1 MQKEMSNKKFKD
13 TRVGKFLKEKAPG
26 IVDQVGNVLP
36 EKGVLG
42 IVKNL
47 IDKDPTLPP
56 QDKETAMA
64 LLQQDNIEMQ
74 EVTKRWTSDMES
86 DSWLSKNTR
95 PLARIFLTIVTT
107 LIIIVDS
114 TGLNFEVKHSWVM
127 LLETLLVT
135 VYVAYFGSRGAEKF
149 KSISKK

>member
-1 MQKEMSNKKFKD
+1 MSNKKFKD

-26 IVDQVGNVLP
+26 ILDQVGNVLP
-36 EKGVLG
+36 DKGVLG

-47 IDKDPTLPP
+47 IDKDPALPL

-95 PLARIFLTIVTT
+95 PLALMFLTIVTT

>member
-1 MQKEMSNKKFKD
+1 MSNKKFKD
-13 TRVGKFLKEKAPG
+13 TKVGKFLKEKAPG
-26 IVDQVGNVLP
+26 ILDQVGDVLP
-36 EKGVLG
+36 DKGVLG
-42 IVKNL
+42 IIKNL
-47 IDKDPTLPP
+47 IDKDEKMLP

-64 LLQQDNIEMQ
+64 LLNQEIIEMQ
-74 EVTKRWTSDMES
+74 EVTKRWSSDMNS

-95 PLARIFLTIVTT
+95 PLALIFLTIATT
-107 LIIIVDS
+107 LMIIVDS
-114 TGLNFEVKHSWVM
+114 TGLNFEVKNGWVA

>member
-1 MQKEMSNKKFKD
+1 MSNKKFKD
-13 TRVGKFLKEKAPG
+13 TKVGKFLKEKAPG
-26 IVDQVGNVLP
+26 ILDQVGDVLP
-36 EKGVLG
+36 DKGVLG
-42 IVKNL
+42 IIKNL
-47 IDKDPTLPP
+47 IDKDEKMLP

-64 LLQQDNIEMQ
+64 LLNQETIEMQ
-74 EVTKRWTSDMES
+74 EVTKRWSSDMSS

-95 PLARIFLTIVTT
+95 PLALIFLTIATT
-107 LIIIVDS
+107 LMIIVDS

>member
-1 MQKEMSNKKFKD
+1 MSNKKFKD
-13 TRVGKFLKEKAPG
+13 TKVGKFLKEKAPG
-26 IVDQVGNVLP
+26 ILDQVGDVLP
-36 EKGVLG
+36 DKGVLG
-42 IVKNL
+42 IIKNL
-47 IDKDPTLPP
+47 IDKDKTMLP

-64 LLQQDNIEMQ
+64 LLNQETIEMQ
-74 EVTKRWTSDMES
+74 EVTKRWTSDMNS

-95 PLARIFLTIVTT
+95 PLALIFLTIATT
-107 LIIIVDS
+107 LMIIVDS

>member
-1 MQKEMSNKKFKD
+1 MSNKKFKD
-13 TRVGKFLKEKAPG
+13 TKVGKFLKEKAPG
-26 IVDQVGNVLP
+26 ILDQVGDVLP
-36 EKGVLG
+36 DKGVLG
-42 IVKNL
+42 VIKNL
-47 IDKDPTLPP
+47 IDKDEKMLP

-64 LLQQDNIEMQ
+64 LLNQETIEMQ
-74 EVTKRWTSDMES
+74 EVTKRWSSDMNS

-95 PLARIFLTIVTT
+95 PLALIFLTIATT
-107 LIIIVDS
+107 LMIIVDS

>member
-1 MQKEMSNKKFKD
+1 MHKEMSNKKFKD

-26 IVDQVGNVLP
+26 ILDQVGNVLP
-36 EKGVLG
+36 DKGVLG

-95 PLARIFLTIVTT
+95 PLALIFLTIVTT